1 MDTAKGYGETRRDF
15 TFDAKRNLL
24 GVRILVPWLTVE
36 DYRQQRKRTRI
47 GDRDP
52 ELREVSRCDTGGR
65 PRCGRPAGDLALPK
79 KRLENTRRKR
89 RRRRRI
95 DSKRRTRRADSRR
108 CQQIRNLPRIVD
120 IPQSLNHIS
129 NLAIDLGIE
138 DSEPAANYSLA
149 ILEGIPGKRHARG
162 KVIFVAVQGTILRI
176 QFVAETVVQ
185 RKVVGNLPGVLPVQR
200 GERPWVVIVGIA
212 KALLIELWHA
222 EGSGLNRVDRGRIH
236 TGSKSAVG
244 RRNQTRAEQVSRQ
257 RAKDEA
263 SREKRV

>member
-24 GVRILVPWLTVE
+24 GVRILVPWLTAE

-52 ELREVSRCDTGGR
+52 ELREVRRCDTGGR

-108 CQQIRNLPRIVD
+108 CQQIRNLPRIVY

-138 DSEPAANYSLA
+138 DSEPDANYSLA
-149 ILEGIPGKRHARG
+149 ILEVIPGNVHARG
-162 KVIFVAVQGTILRI
+162 QVIFVAD
-176 QFVAETVVQ
+176 Q
-185 RKVVGNLPGVLPVQR
+185 R
-200 GERPWVVIVGIA
+200 
-212 KALLIELWHA
+212 
-222 EGSGLNRVDRGRIH
+222 
-236 TGSKSAVG
+236 T
-244 RRNQTRAEQVSRQ
+244 
-257 RAKDEA
+257 
-263 SREKRV
+263 